1 MRTAPETLVGLN
13 DLHELTIQ
21 QIVDLWFKDS
31 RRWVKCVALVYL
43 LDLFSV
49 VIVWLDTLG
58 QLVIAAIL
66 VDFFAEM

>member
-1 MRTAPETLVGLN
+1 
-13 DLHELTIQ
+13 
-21 QIVDLWFKDS
+21 
-31 RRWVKCVALVYL
+31 VALVYL